1 MDGWEPAE
9 LALASWNTAIWIKE
23 FYKMIE
29 AGSPWPKSCL
39 HAMVRYLEKE
49 GSKVGDAM
57 SFRPLTVTVPIY
69 RRWAATRLRAMQ
81 AWIEGWALE
90 EMFAGVPGQGAVD
103 AWYQVLMDIEL
114 KMLEGTPFLRMGQR
128 TYTNCSTRFSGNWC
142 TKLRKWL
149 ECRKA
154 YFGHT
159 KTS

>member
-23 FYKMIE
+23 FFKLIE

-69 RRWAATRLRAMQ
+69 RRWAAIRLKAMQ
-81 AWIEGWALE
+81 GWIEGWALE
-90 EMFAGVPGQGAVD
+90 EMLQGFQGKD
-103 AWYQVLMDIEL
+103 RW
-114 KMLEGTPFLRMGQR
+114 MLGIRFLWI
-128 TYTNCSTRFSGNWC
+128 SS
-142 TKLRKWL
+142 
-149 ECRKA
+149 
-154 YFGHT
+154 
-159 KTS
+159 